1 MHITRRTNIHITVKD
16 MRELLTYN
24 TPTYHELLIIALEII
39 SQTNNSTFLDP
50 SFIAT
55 IQEQGWNAVK

>member
-1 MHITRRTNIHITVKD
+1 

-55 IQEQGWNAVK
+55 IQQQGWNAVK